1 MKKQSVHKQNN
12 METRLEQLPWYIFMS
27 SIVFV
32 LASFFLIY
40 LVDLRNLFGSRD
52 LLLLYFP
59 QNPFMFL
66 KLFAEAK
73 LVELF
78 QWLLLGV
85 NALISMFISGLTYKK
100 DRLAFLFWSVMAVA
114 FTFMLIEDAGNP
126 RHTIRFYIES
136 IFVNSPGLAGTAFE
150 AMYFTVLASIPI
162 YAFLY
167 CRTPVMK
174 CIRSARYLMAG
185 FIGYGMAAFLS
196 FTGGR
201 LPIRDEALY
210 IYLGGKLRSAML
222 FLADDQAE
230 LLWKQYEAALGRLP
244 FNFYI
249 LDWIFEESIELMA
262 AAAFCASAVAFLLH
276 VRKKYEL

>member
-1 MKKQSVHKQNN
+1 

-59 QNPFMFL
+59 QRPFMFH
-66 KLFAEAK
+66 KLFGEAR
-73 LVELF
+73 LAELF
-78 QWLLLGV
+78 QWLLLGG
-85 NALISMFISGLTYKK
+85 NALISMFIAGLTYRKN
-100 DRLAFLFWSVMAVA
+100 RLAFLFWSVMAVA

-136 IFVNSPGLAGTAFE
+136 IFVNSPGVAGTAFE
-150 AMYFTVLASIPI
+150 AIYFTVLASVPI
-162 YAFLY
+162 YALLHY
-167 CRTPVMK
+167 RMPVMK
-174 CIRSARYLMAG
+174 DIRSARYLMAG

-196 FTGGR
+196 FSGGR
-201 LPIRDEALY
+201 IPIRDEALY

-222 FLADDQAE
+222 FLADYQTE
-230 LLWKQYEAALGRLP
+230 VLWDQYEAALGRLP
-244 FNFYI
+244 FDFYV
-249 LDWIFEESIELMA
+249 LDWILEEAIELMA
-262 AAAFCASAVAFLLH
+262 AAAFCASAVAFLLYA
-276 VRKKYEL
+276 RKKYVL